1 MSKKLQ
7 LFWEAIKGEEKDYTT
22 VSIKQAIF
30 LLAVPMMLEMAGEAL
45 FALVDTYFV
54 AQVGPLAVA
63 TIGFTETIM
72 TLVYSLAIGIS
83 AAATAMVA
91 RRIGE
96 KNKEEANITAFQVLL
111 LGLVI
116 SLILGIL
123 GYRYAADILALIGAS
138 EEVIKTGVGYTRI
151 MFATNGV
158 IMLLFLLNGIFRG
171 AGNASIA
178 MWSLW
183 VANII
188 NIILDPCFIFGWGP
202 FPEMGVEG
210 AAVATSIGRGLGVLF
225 QLYILFFG
233 GGILTILRKHV
244 RLRFSIIVRLLR
256 ISVGGTFQFI
266 IASAS
271 WIFLMRI
278 VAEFGSNVVAGYVI
292 AIRLLIFTLLP
303 SWGISNAAATLVG
316 QNLGAG
322 QPDRAEKSVWVTAK
336 YNMLFLLTVSIVYS
350 AFAPLLI
357 GIFATEPEVI
367 ASGIL
372 SLRIISAGYIFFAYG
387 MVLGQA
393 FNGAGD
399 TFTPTLL
406 NFIAFWIMEIPL
418 AYSLST
424 LLGWGPTGVYVA
436 VAISESVLAVLCIIV
451 FKRGKWK
458 LVEV

>member
-138 EEVIKTGVGYTRI
+138 EEVINTGVGYTRI

-244 RLRFSIIVRLLR
+244 RLRFSIIVRLLQ

>member
-1 MSKKLQ
+1 MSKKLK

-30 LLAVPMMLEMAGEAL
+30 LLAVPMMLEMSGEAL

-96 KNKEEANITAFQVLL
+96 KKREEANITAFQVIL
-111 LGLVI
+111 LGLII
-116 SLILGIL
+116 SFTLGIV
-123 GYRYAADILALIGAS
+123 GFYFAEDILAMIGAS
-138 EEVIKTGVGYTRI
+138 EEVISSGVGYTKI
-151 MFATNGV
+151 MFATNVV
-158 IMLLFLLNGIFRG
+158 IMMLFLLNGIFRG

-202 FPEMGVEG
+202 FPAMGVEG
-210 AAVATSIGRGLGVLF
+210 AAVATSVGRGLGVLF

-233 GGILTILRKHV
+233 GGILTLLRKHIRI
-244 RLRFSIIVRLLR
+244 RLAIITRLIR
-256 ISVGGTFQFI
+256 IAVGGTFQFI

-292 AIRLLIFTLLP
+292 AIRLLIFTILP
-303 SWGISNAAATLVG
+303 SWGMANAAATLVG

-322 QPDRAEKSVWVTAK
+322 QPERAEKSVWETAK
-336 YNMLFLLTVSIVYS
+336 YNMLFLLTVSIIYA

-357 GIFATEPEVI
+357 GVFSSDPEVI

-372 SLRIISAGYIFFAYG
+372 SLRIISAGYVFFAYG
-387 MVLGQA
+387 MVVGQA

-406 NFIAFWIMEIPL
+406 NFIAFWLLEIPL
-418 AYSLST
+418 AYTLST
-424 LLGWGPTGVYVA
+424 IFEWGPTGVYVA
-436 VAISESVLAVLCIIV
+436 VAISESILAVLCIIV
-451 FKRGKWK
+451 FRRGKWK